1 MNSSRVQTALGFL
14 RPIRHL
20 MEDSEVVEIMVNAPD
35 TVWVKRFGRRPEK
48 TDIAYS
54 DQQIRAV
61 ITLLASVSQRQVGDE
76 SASADKARVISA
88 GIPGFRFEAWMPP
101 IAVQGPAFTARKLAS
116 RLIPLEDFVKSGAMR
131 QLAADFLRAAVV
143 GGRTVLL
150 AGATGSGKTTLCNG
164 LLQLIPEHER
174 LLVIQTISELI
185 VSTPNHVLLE
195 SDEEQGYSIERLLKS
210 CLRGIP
216 DRIIVGEIRGGE
228 ALGFLKAANT
238 GHPGLATLHA
248 NSALDSLERWED
260 MVIEGSTALPI
271 EAIRRRIAKARPC
284 VIFMEQVSRDGRLLP
299 TLTEIIEVTGYE
311 QGAYQTAAIYSLP
324 TQSEETQ

>member
-101 IAVQGPAFTARKLAS
+101 IAVQGR
-116 RLIPLEDFVKSGAMR
+116 
-131 QLAADFLRAAVV
+131 RA
-143 GGRTVLL
+143 
-150 AGATGSGKTTLCNG
+150 
-164 LLQLIPEHER
+164 
-174 LLVIQTISELI
+174 
-185 VSTPNHVLLE
+185 
-195 SDEEQGYSIERLLKS
+195 
-210 CLRGIP
+210 
-216 DRIIVGEIRGGE
+216 
-228 ALGFLKAANT
+228 
-238 GHPGLATLHA
+238 
-248 NSALDSLERWED
+248 
-260 MVIEGSTALPI
+260 
-271 EAIRRRIAKARPC
+271 
-284 VIFMEQVSRDGRLLP
+284 
-299 TLTEIIEVTGYE
+299 
-311 QGAYQTAAIYSLP
+311 
-324 TQSEETQ
+324 